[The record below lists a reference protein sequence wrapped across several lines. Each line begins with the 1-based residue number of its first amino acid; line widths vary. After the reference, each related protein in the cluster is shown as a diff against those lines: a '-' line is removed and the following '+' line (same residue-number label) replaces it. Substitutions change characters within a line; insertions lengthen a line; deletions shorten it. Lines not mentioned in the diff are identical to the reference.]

1 MGDIIEKGGLVICF
15 EIPARFLFFFM
26 LWCCTSYAY
35 AYAFTFSLSG
45 TKVSGTTAAKALAC
59 FVEKA
64 TALSLL
70 K

>member
-1 MGDIIEKGGLVICF
+1 MRIFSAVGDIIEKGGLVICF
-15 EIPARFLFFFM
+15 EIPM

-64 TALSLL
+64 TVLSSL